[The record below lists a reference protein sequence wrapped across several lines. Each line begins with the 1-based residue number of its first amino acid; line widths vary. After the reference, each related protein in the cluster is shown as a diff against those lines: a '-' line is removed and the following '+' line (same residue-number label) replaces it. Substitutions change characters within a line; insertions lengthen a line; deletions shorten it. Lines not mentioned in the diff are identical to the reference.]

1 MKDIA
6 ASGSFMILISSFL
19 FLIRN
24 VIIMA
29 VIIIDNNINMLFSIL
44 PNSGGQEKIITSL
57 VKFDKLASFS
67 AATT

>member
-24 VIIMA
+24 VTIMA
-29 VIIIDNNINMLFSIL
+29 VIIINNNL
-44 PNSGGQEKIITSL
+44 
-57 VKFDKLASFS
+57 
-67 AATT
+67 